1 MWWAVVTLTTLGYGD
16 MVPITLMGRMLGALT
31 AVLGV
36 GMIALPAGVLAS
48 GFSEQMRI
56 RREEYREA
64 VEKALEDGNLK
75 RSERRLLEQTRRTL
89 QLSDDEASLILRQ
102 AVETGHLCPHC
113 QKPLH
118 QHIRSEEE

>member
-1 MWWAVVTLTTLGYGD
+1 LGR
-16 MVPITLMGRMLGALT
+16 LLGGFT

-64 VEKALEDGNLK
+64 VERVLEDGTIT
-75 RSERRLLEQTRRTL
+75 RRERRILDETRL
-89 QLSDDEASLILRQ
+89 QLGLSEEEAALVLED
-102 AVETGHLCPHC
+102 AVKHPHTCPHC
-113 QKPLH
+113 GLSAHVPPVV
-118 QHIRSEEE
+118 

>member
-1 MWWAVVTLTTLGYGD
+1 
-16 MVPITLMGRMLGALT
+16 MGRMLGAMT

-64 VEKALEDGNLK
+64 VEKALEDGSLK
-75 RSERRLLEQTRRTL
+75 RNERRLLEQTRRTL
-89 QLSDDEASLILRQ
+89 QLSDDEAALILRQ
-102 AVETGHLCPHC
+102 AVESGHLCPHC
-113 QKPLH
+113 NQPLRLH
-118 QHIRSEEE
+118 QRSEEE